1 MSNLDPATGQRYDLD
16 TWTRCARPLCRAWT
30 PKAAF
35 PSGGPARVCPVCE
48 AAWQPAPGDWAYWH
62 GRFDVMVIEAA
73 DAMVLVE
80 LKDLTRHVVPR
91 AQLLLNELYTDTL
104 YFGTSSLHAM
114 DRDLYRMQAAREGL
128 YCPPAYT
135 LAEALAAHGMDA
147 APPPRRTKTG
157 QMVMF

>member
-1 MSNLDPATGQRYDLD
+1 MRDIDPATGQRYDLD

-30 PKAAF
+30 RRADF
-35 PSGGPARVCPVCE
+35 PAGGPKRVCPVCE
-48 AAWQPAPGDWAYWH
+48 AAWQPAPGDWTYWR

-73 DAMVLVE
+73 SDLVLVE

-104 YFGTSSLHAM
+104 QFGTSLCNAM
-114 DRDLYRMQAAREGL
+114 DRVLLRKYAADEGL

-135 LAEALAAHGMDA
+135 LEEALATQGMDS
-147 APPPRRTKTG
+147 APPPQRTKTG
-157 QMVMF
+157 QMIMF

>member
-1 MSNLDPATGQRYDLD
+1 MSDIDPATGQRYDLD

-30 PKAAF
+30 PRDAF
-35 PSGGPARVCPVCE
+35 PAGGPARVCPVCE
-48 AAWQPAPGDWAYWH
+48 AAWQPAPGDWAYWR

-73 DAMVLVE
+73 GGLVMVE

-104 YFGTSSLHAM
+104 HFGTSSLHAM

-128 YCPPAYT
+128 YCPPALT
-135 LAEALAAHGMDA
+135 LAEALVTTGVEL
-147 APPPRRTKTG
+147 APPTKLVKPV
-157 QMVMF
+157 QMSLW